1 MSNRFLISVSDIKIS
16 LRLKTY
22 CGKSG
27 MKDAEFLQDE
37 FHPTIVIFQINFHQI
52 LLEVDVFTI
61 SIMNQTSLQNVFQ
74 TGCPGKLIYL
84 ENSTLYSSTFCF
96 QDFFSIFFG
105 SRKNLFCPLNPKPTF
120 ANQSNSLPCAIQASI
135 SFWACSATML
145 WSAALIFN
153 LHLTVVWKC
162 QFLNFAKVLTHAICW
177 FLPIPA
183 VVFAI
188 YNNTIQFYFGTMC
201 NINVFELGL
210 YFFVPFGVVTIP
222 TILVHLYTTIFM
234 IKNSK
239 KFITIKK
246 YFAKKI
252 YKKKSQTE
260 EKEITNLEMHV
271 NEITGFNFIQKRIF
285 LIIFFVVIIVLT
297 YTSYNVKI
305 HLVIF
310 ELTNIAKDEANLSV
324 ENLRQWSNCAFGT
337 SEEIQHC
344 LKNIKKPSRA
354 FLFFFEV
361 IFSLPGIVTFFTI
374 FFFTSTLNDVK
385 KHFSKKISKK
395 NSYDAITKF
404 IESSKFKNFN
414 NNPKYQPGDVI
425 AMDNKVNLDLTSNN
439 LLKDSEHIMLKNTTI
454 SVQSSSLESFPYQQ
468 SYSGATSNFVNYK
481 NLNDGETKDESQSG
495 NQESSS
501 WSKETVW

>member
-22 CGKSG
+22 CGKSILHLIIVCSNYFQKNKKGG

-324 ENLRQWSNCAFGT
+324 ENLRQC
-337 SEEIQHC
+337 
-344 LKNIKKPSRA
+344 
-354 FLFFFEV
+354 
-361 IFSLPGIVTFFTI
+361 
-374 FFFTSTLNDVK
+374 
-385 KHFSKKISKK
+385 
-395 NSYDAITKF
+395 YDAITKF

-481 NLNDGETKDESQSG
+481 NLNDGETKDEGQSG